1 MKALIVSTVLCSAL
15 LAQAPPAKAPPA
27 KAPAAKSTA
36 PKAAVKKA
44 APATGAALLNPASL
58 HAIAPPVYKAQFT
71 TTKGDFVV
79 EVHRDWAPI
88 GADRFYNLVRAGFF
102 TDAAFFRV
110 VAGFMVQFGISSNPK
125 VSAAWANANIKDDA
139 VKQSNTRGRITYA
152 MTGLPNSR
160 GTQLFI
166 NFKNNSFLDPMR
178 FAPFGEVVEGMEVV
192 DQLYSGYGDM
202 AEMGGRGPSP
212 EKIEKEGGVYLT
224 ASFPQLY
231 RIKSAKILPDAPAA
245 PATPAP
251 EKK

>member
-1 MKALIVSTVLCSAL
+1 MKAFIVSTLVCSGLL
-15 LAQAPPAKAPPA
+15 LAQTPAT
-27 KAPAAKSTA
+27 KAPAKSAAT
-36 PKAAVKKA
+36 KAAPKKA
-44 APATGAALLNPASL
+44 AAPSTSAALLNPASL
-58 HAIAPPVYKAQFT
+58 RAVAPADYKAQFT

-102 TDAAFFRV
+102 NNAAFFRV
-110 VAGFMVQFGISSNPK
+110 VAGFMVQFGISSDPK
-125 VSAAWANANIKDDA
+125 VSAAWANANIKDDP

-160 GTQLFI
+160 STQVFI

-178 FAPFGEVVEGMEVV
+178 FAPFGEVVEGMDVV

-212 EKIEKEGGVYLT
+212 EKIEKEGGAYLT
-224 ASFPQLY
+224 ASFPQLD
-231 RIKSAKILPDAPAA
+231 RIKSAKILPAAPAA
-245 PATPAP
+245 SAAPPA